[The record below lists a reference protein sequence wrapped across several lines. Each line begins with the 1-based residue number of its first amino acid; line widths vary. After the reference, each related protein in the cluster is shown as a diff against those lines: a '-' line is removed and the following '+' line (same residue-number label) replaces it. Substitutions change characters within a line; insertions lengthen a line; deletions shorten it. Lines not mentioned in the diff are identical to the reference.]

1 VVLWGLFLSC
11 SIGPAVD
18 VSIRRNYLAKRNTL
32 IKVVDVSTGGGL
44 QKQQSTSQG
53 GGGMGQGSVNIFAIF
68 GHVID
73 VL

>member
-1 VVLWGLFLSC
+1 MGIISLVFNRPGGGRFNKKELS
-11 SIGPAVD
+11 
-18 VSIRRNYLAKRNTL
+18 RQKNTL

-44 QKQQSTSQG
+44 QKQQTTSQG
-53 GGGMGQGSVNIFAIF
+53 GGNGSGLCYIFGIF

>member
-1 VVLWGLFLSC
+1 MVLWGLFLSC

-32 IKVVDVSTGGGL
+32 IKVVDVSIGGGL

-53 GGGMGQGSVNIFAIF
+53 GGEWVRALLISLLSSGT
-68 GHVID
+68 
-73 VL
+73 

>member
-1 VVLWGLFLSC
+1 MVLWGLFLLC

-32 IKVVDVSTGGGL
+32 IKVVDVSIGGGL